1 MQKRCPINRSGDG
14 KCRADCAWH
23 YYTSTKEGCS
33 VQRIAVVMYSIL
45 NELSG
50 SIAMSNIRMDEMEVK
65 VNETLSM
72 LKMKELEDLHED
84 MPDNGK

>member
-1 MQKRCPINRSGDG
+1 
-14 KCRADCAWH
+14 
-23 YYTSTKEGCS
+23 
-33 VQRIAVVMYSIL
+33 MYSIL

-50 SIAMSNIRMDEMEVK
+50 SIALSNIRMDEMEVK

-72 LKMKELEDLHED
+72 LKMKELEDLYED